1 MVHPYNGKRKG
12 ISLVEMTIAVILFG
26 LLSGIALFYYRSLF
40 NIDLTAKKA
49 RVAAL
54 MDQGYQ
60 LSGAY
65 DIFVAQQG
73 VAPTDA
79 NLSQFTA
86 ANVLILRNLPRD
98 ITEMTTIG
106 WELNT
111 SITPA
116 INGRPGF
123 TFPIDLNGTGGWDV
137 LADDDLYCAI
147 FNHELNRSIE
157 LNVTNNTNF
166 GDAATLA
173 ANATYGDT
181 FCYSELIG
189 ANYKHWIVILK

>member
-1 MVHPYNGKRKG
+1 MIHPYNGKRKG

-26 LLSGIALFYYRSLF
+26 LLSAIALFYYRSLF

-54 MDQGYQ
+54 MDQAYQ

-73 VAPTDA
+73 VAPSLADMSEFNA
-79 NLSQFTA
+79 SNI
-86 ANVLILRNLPRD
+86 LILRSLPKD
-98 ITEMTTIG
+98 ISEMTTTG

-111 SITPA
+111 SITAAAP
-116 INGRPGF
+116 NGRPGF
-123 TFPIDLNGTGGWDV
+123 QFPIDLNGTGGWD
-137 LADDDLYCAI
+137 LLSDDDLYCAV
-147 FNHELNRSIE
+147 FNHEINRSIE

-166 GDAATLA
+166 GDIATNYA
-173 ANATYGDT
+173 RYGDT
-181 FCYSELIG
+181 FCYSEPIG
-189 ANYKHWIVILK
+189 LTFKHWVVIVK

>member
-26 LLSGIALFYYRSLF
+26 LVSAIALLYYRSLF

-54 MDQGYQ
+54 MDQAYQ

-65 DIFVAQQG
+65 DVYVAQEG
-73 VAPTDA
+73 VAPLDE
-79 NLSQFTA
+79 NLSDFTA
-86 ANVLILRNLPRD
+86 PNVLILRSLPRD
-98 ITEMTTIG
+98 IREMTSRG
-106 WELNT
+106 WELNQ
-111 SITPA
+111 SITAPT
-116 INGRPGF
+116 NGRPGF
-123 TFPIDLNGTGGWDV
+123 RLRLDLNGTSYTS
-137 LADDDLYCAI
+137 LKDDDIYCAI
-147 FNHELNRSIE
+147 FNREMNRSIE

-166 GDAATLA
+166 GSIASLST
-173 ANATYGDT
+173 NPIYGDA
-181 FCYSELIG
+181 FCYSQLVG

>member
-1 MVHPYNGKRKG
+1 MNHPYNGKRKG

-26 LLSGIALFYYRSLF
+26 LLSAIALFYYRSLF

-54 MDQGYQ
+54 MDQAYQ

-73 VAPTDA
+73 VAPSVA
-79 NLSQFTA
+79 NLSELNAT
-86 ANVLILRNLPRD
+86 NVLILRNLPRK
-98 ITEMTTIG
+98 IQEMTTVG

-111 SITPA
+111 SMA
-116 INGRPGF
+116 NGRPGF
-123 TFPIDLNGTGGWDV
+123 QFPIDLNGTSYTT
-137 LADDDLYCAI
+137 LSDDDLYCAI
-147 FNHELNRSIE
+147 FNHELNTSLE
-157 LNVTNNTNF
+157 LNVTNNTDF
-166 GDAATLA
+166 GTATALN
-173 ANATYGDT
+173 ANAAYGDV

-189 ANYKHWIVILK
+189 TDYKHWIVILK

>member
-26 LLSGIALFYYRSLF
+26 LLSAIALFYYRSLF

-54 MDQGYQ
+54 MNQAYQ

-65 DIFVAQQG
+65 DIFVAQEG
-73 VAPTDA
+73 IAPSDA
-79 NLSQFTA
+79 NLTQFTA
-86 ANVLILRNLPRD
+86 ANILILRSLPRN
-98 ITEMTTIG
+98 IREMTTTG
-106 WELNT
+106 WELNI
-111 SITPA
+111 SA
-116 INGRPGF
+116 AAGRPAF
-123 TFPIDLNGTGGWDV
+123 LFPIDLNGTGTWDV
-137 LADDDLYCAI
+137 LPDDDLYCAI
-147 FNHELNRSIE
+147 FNRELNRSIE

-166 GDAATLA
+166 GDITT
-173 ANATYGDT
+173 NYGIYGES

-189 ANYKHWIVILK
+189 ADYKHWIAIVK